1 MACMNVYILR
11 HAKADFGSKGED
23 PPVSEQGEKQTTHV
37 LELARKNMG
46 FDPSLV
52 VTSPILRARQTAD
65 IVRKE
70 VGSGVRVAV
79 DDCLMPEAKP
89 KEVLKYLSKLKK
101 DEDVVLISHMPLIF
115 ELLYDLIGG
124 RGEIELLNGSMAAVH
139 FEGRASSHKGKL
151 VWLIQPK
158 A

>member
-1 MACMNVYILR
+1 MNIYILR

-23 PPVSEQGEKQTTHV
+23 PPVSELGEKQTTHV
-37 LELARKNMG
+37 LDLARQNLG

-65 IVRKE
+65 IVKKR
-70 VGSGVRVAV
+70 VGKAVRVAI
-79 DDCLMPEAKP
+79 DDCLMPESKP
-89 KEVLKYLSKLKK
+89 RDVIDYLSKLKK

-124 RGEIELLNGSMAAVH
+124 RGEVELLNGSIAAVE
-139 FEGRASSHKGKL
+139 FKGRAASGKGKL
-151 VWLIQPK
+151 TWLIQPE